1 MTNRFQGRLRLM
13 TSGLFQIQSSF
24 KVIIFITKY
33 HENVSSMTH
42 IPNGKPNIKTYSS
55 KNHWIVPN
63 TKKFTIHIKLLQ
75 NRVASC
81 SIELVSNF
89 RFTIFDGH
97 KSK

>member
-55 KNHWIVPN
+55 KKSLDCSEYREVHN
-63 TKKFTIHIKLLQ
+63 TYKIITESCCKLF
-75 NRVASC
+75 NR
-81 SIELVSNF
+81 IGF
-89 RFTIFDGH
+89 
-97 KSK
+97 